1 MVETGI
7 MGSKAYAIARHH
19 QHMRYAWVR
28 KVHAAGGTEQN
39 EDGNVRAAGDVE
51 QDEDAAQ
58 IIDRDNEHSQIDI
71 LKEEHS
77 TQFSDQNR
85 MKTTIARYRA
95 TRAKFEA
102 SVAKDRAEMKIC
114 LLYTSPSPRDQRGS
128 RMPSSA

>member
-1 MVETGI
+1 
-7 MGSKAYAIARHH
+7 
-19 QHMRYAWVR
+19 MRYAWVR

-77 TQFSDQNR
+77 KWRPSCSCRLPSNQQHYQKDFASFTTHGKHSDAN
-85 MKTTIARYRA
+85 
-95 TRAKFEA
+95 
-102 SVAKDRAEMKIC
+102 
-114 LLYTSPSPRDQRGS
+114 
-128 RMPSSA
+128 